1 MSDPLKN
8 LSIKV
13 AYPQGSDDLSAGSH
27 YRTQLQMAVTAI
39 ITAVNQGEN
48 FAPHDPK
55 LLLLQNQVWGA
66 DPDPRFPFPLVVF
79 AQDEVRFDE
88 VTEVKYGGTQGVLL
102 RFSDGDTLATVRP
115 QMRGYG
121 IGSMMWDEAEGWTTP
136 GISGIWMPTSLSE
149 EQLGFVQKQRLS
161 PHVMSVNGGVR
172 WTNDGAFLDVEE

>member
-1 MSDPLKN
+1 MSNPLKN

-13 AYPQGSDDLSAGSH
+13 AYPQGAGDLTAGTE

-39 ITAVNQGEN
+39 ITAVNQGER
-48 FAPHDPK
+48 FAPQDPK
-55 LLLLQNQVWGA
+55 LRLLQDQVWGS
-66 DPDPRFPFPLVVF
+66 DPDPRFPFPLVIV

-121 IGSMMWDEAEGWTTP
+121 IGSMMWDEAEAWTVP
-136 GISGIWMPTSLSE
+136 GTSGIWMPTSLSE
-149 EQLGFVQKQRLS
+149 EQLGFVQKQGLS
-161 PHVMSVNGGVR
+161 PHLMNVNGGVR
-172 WTNDGAFLDVEE
+172 WTNNEDGLDDE